1 MTIWF
6 TKTLVEHWVASL
18 YMVSG
23 HCKLIRKTKLYA
35 TDEKKAMVKIDDI
48 NSFFLYIKA
57 RALSL
62 ILFICLSGRQVID
75 VIFMIQRT

>member
-48 NSFFLYIKA
+48 NSFFCTLKREHYHSFCSFAFRVDK
-57 RALSL
+57 SL
-62 ILFICLSGRQVID
+62 
-75 VIFMIQRT
+75 M